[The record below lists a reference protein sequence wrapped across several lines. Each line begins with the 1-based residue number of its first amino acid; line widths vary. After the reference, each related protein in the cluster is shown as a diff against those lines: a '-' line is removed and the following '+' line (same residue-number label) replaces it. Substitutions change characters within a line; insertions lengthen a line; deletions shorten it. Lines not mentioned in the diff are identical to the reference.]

1 MNTMNSD
8 LLHLSHTV
16 FRLLYSMH
24 IWMQGLKESLNAQKD
39 TRHLSPLTANRK
51 SHQVNQLMNLFGE
64 LNQII

>member
-16 FRLLYSMH
+16 FRLVYSTH
-24 IWMQGLKESLNAQKD
+24 IWMQGLKESLNAQED
-39 TRHLSPLTANRK
+39 TRHSSPLTVNRK
-51 SHQVNQLMNLFGE
+51 SHQVNHLMNLFGE